1 MALVEILYD
10 IDCLT
15 DQIKHIKFQHIP
27 REQNYLSDFLAKSD
41 SSLLRLR
48 GAEARGPFCC
58 PRMVNC
64 SSVCQGF
71 PSCCVNCKCICDVRV
86 DDAPDASP
94 PMADVYFGNQQ
105 LD

>member
-1 MALVEILYD
+1 MEAAAWRTGIVICISLFVMA
-10 IDCLT
+10 
-15 DQIKHIKFQHIP
+15 
-27 REQNYLSDFLAKSD
+27 SD

-71 PSCCVNCKCICDVRV
+71 PSRCVNCKCICDVGV
-86 DDAPDASP
+86 GDAPDASP
-94 PMADVYFGNQQ
+94 PMANVYFRNQQ